1 MRPQYAR
8 FGYRRRVRSCSRTAC
23 IAPAIATLT
32 YVYADSTAVLG
43 PLALSPE
50 PGTYDLCARHAERTS
65 APQGWDV
72 IRLPL
77 DGREPAPA
85 APSDDLMALADAVRA
100 IGLRH
105 DEPAPEPA
113 PAPPVEGRGGHLRL
127 VSSE

>member
-1 MRPQYAR
+1 M
-8 FGYRRRVRSCSRTAC
+8 RSCSRTAC
-23 IAPAIATLT
+23 VAPAIATLT

-43 PLALSPE
+43 PLAIVPE

-65 APQGWDV
+65 APKGWEV

-77 DGREPAPA
+77 DGSAAARQE

-105 DEPAPEPA
+105 DDPPPAPT
-113 PAPPVEGRGGHLRL
+113 PPPPPEGRGGHLRL
-127 VSSE
+127 VVAD